1 MFKLQNHELQNF
13 YLCIFEIEEVNMKD
27 KRSLKEK
34 YGPTAL
40 VAGASEG
47 IGAAFATCLAEEGMD
62 LVLIARREVP
72 LQQFAAS
79 LEKRY
84 AVRTFCIACD
94 LSSENATRQV
104 EEALSGLE
112 INFLVYNA
120 ALSYIGPFIKNS
132 AENHRLM
139 AQANMLTPLD
149 MLHTLGGKMLAKR
162 CGGIV
167 LMASLAGFQ
176 GSGFL
181 SMYAA
186 TKAFNRIM
194 AESLWY
200 EWKDSG
206 VDILACCA
214 GATSTLNFIET
225 QPEKASFLAPRV
237 LKPKEVAKEC
247 LERIGCQ
254 PSFITGRGNRIASF
268 FIQKI
273 FPRKTA
279 ITIMGD
285 TTRRMYPDKVNK

>member
-1 MFKLQNHELQNF
+1 
-13 YLCIFEIEEVNMKD
+13 MKD
-27 KRSLKEK
+27 KRSFKEK

-47 IGAAFATCLAEEGMD
+47 IGAAFAACLAGHGLD
-62 LVLIARREVP
+62 VVLIARREGP
-72 LQQFAAS
+72 LKQFAAS

-84 AVRTFCIACD
+84 GIHTTCISCD
-94 LSSENATRQV
+94 LSDENAVSRI
-104 EEALSGLE
+104 ESALKDTE
-112 INFLVYNA
+112 INLLVYNA
-120 ALSYIGPFIKNS
+120 ALSYIGPFIKNQ
-132 AENHRLM
+132 AGNHRLM
-139 AQANMLTPLD
+139 AQCNMLTPLAL
-149 MLHTLGGKMLAKR
+149 LHTFGGEMLAR
-162 CGGIV
+162 GRGGIV

-200 EWKDSG
+200 EWKDRG
-206 VDILACCA
+206 VDVIACCA

-225 QPEKASFLAPRV
+225 KPEKTSFLAPRV
-237 LKPKEVAKEC
+237 QTPLEVAKEC

-254 PSFITGRGNRIASF
+254 PSFIAGTGNRIASF
-268 FIQKI
+268 FMQKVLR
-273 FPRKTA
+273 RKTA

-285 TTRRMYPDKVNK
+285 TTRKMYPEQVNK

>member
-1 MFKLQNHELQNF
+1 
-13 YLCIFEIEEVNMKD
+13 MKD
-27 KRSLKEK
+27 KRSFKEK

-47 IGAAFATCLAEEGMD
+47 IGAAFATCLAEQGLD
-62 LVLIARREVP
+62 VVLIARREEP
-72 LQQFAAS
+72 LRLFAAS
-79 LEKRY
+79 LEKRFSIH
-84 AVRTFCIACD
+84 TTCIACD
-94 LSSENATRQV
+94 LSDENATRQI
-104 EEALSGLE
+104 ENALKDTE

-132 AENHRLM
+132 VENHRLM
-139 AQANMLTPLD
+139 AQSNMLTPLA
-149 MLHTLGGKMLAKR
+149 MLHAFGARMLAGGR
-162 CGGIV
+162 GGIV

-206 VDILACCA
+206 VDVIACCA

-225 QPEKASFLAPRV
+225 KPEKASFFAPRV
-237 LKPKEVAKEC
+237 QTPREVALEC
-247 LERIGCQ
+247 LEQIGQ
-254 PSFITGRGNRIASF
+254 PAVFYCRKGKPHRLLFHAKDPASQKRHHHYGRYNPKNVQHTG
-268 FIQKI
+268 
-273 FPRKTA
+273 
-279 ITIMGD
+279 
-285 TTRRMYPDKVNK
+285 

>member
-1 MFKLQNHELQNF
+1 M
-13 YLCIFEIEEVNMKD
+13 
-27 KRSLKEK
+27 
-34 YGPTAL
+34 

-62 LVLIARREVP
+62 LVLIARREGP
-72 LQQFAAS
+72 LKQFATS

-84 AVRTFCIACD
+84 AIRTICIACD
-94 LSSENATRQV
+94 LSSENATRQI
-104 EEALSGLE
+104 EDSLNGTE
-112 INFLVYNA
+112 INLLVYNA

-132 AENHRLM
+132 AENHRLI

-149 MLHTLGGKMLAKR
+149 LLHVFGGRMLAKR
-162 CGGIV
+162 FGGIV

-206 VDILACCA
+206 VDIIACCA
-214 GATSTLNFIET
+214 GATSTLNFLET
-225 QPEKASFLAPRV
+225 QPEKTSYLAPRV
-237 LKPKEVAKEC
+237 QTPKEVAREC
-247 LERIGCQ
+247 LERLGRK
-254 PSFITGRGNRIASF
+254 PSFIAGRGNRIASF
-268 FIQKI
+268 FMQKI
-273 FPRKTA
+273 LPRKTA
-279 ITIMGD
+279 INIMGD
-285 TTRRMYPDKVNK
+285 TTRKMYPQQVNK

>member
-1 MFKLQNHELQNF
+1 MRNR
-13 YLCIFEIEEVNMKD
+13 
-27 KRSLKEK
+27 RSLKEK

-62 LVLIARREVP
+62 LVLIARREDP
-72 LQQFAAS
+72 LKQFAAS

-84 AVRTFCIACD
+84 AIRTICISCD
-94 LSSENATRQV
+94 LSSENATRQI
-104 EEALSGLE
+104 EETLNGIE
-112 INFLVYNA
+112 INLLVYNA

-132 AENHRLM
+132 AENHGQM
-139 AQANMLTPLD
+139 AQANMLTPLN
-149 MLHTLGGKMLAKR
+149 MIHTFGGKMLAGR
-162 CGGIV
+162 RGGIV
-167 LMASLAGFQ
+167 LMTSLAGFQ

-200 EWKDSG
+200 EWKDCG
-206 VDILACCA
+206 VDVIACCA

-225 QPEKASFLAPRV
+225 RPEKTSFLAPRV
-237 LKPKEVAKEC
+237 QTPQEVAKEC
-247 LERIGCQ
+247 LERIGNQ
-254 PSFITGRGNRIASF
+254 PSFIAGRGNRIATF
-268 FIQKI
+268 FMQKI
-273 FPRKTA
+273 FSRKKA

-285 TTRRMYPDKVNK
+285 TTRKMYPRQVNI

>member
-1 MFKLQNHELQNF
+1 
-13 YLCIFEIEEVNMKD
+13 MKD

-34 YGPTAL
+34 YGLTAM

-47 IGAAFATCLAEEGMD
+47 IGAAFATFLAEEGMD

-84 AVRTFCIACD
+84 AVRAICIACD
-94 LSSENATRQV
+94 LSFVNATRQI
-104 EEALSGLE
+104 EEALNGIE
-112 INFLVYNA
+112 INLLVYNA

-149 MLHTLGGKMLAKR
+149 MLHTFGGKMLSKG

-167 LMASLAGFQ
+167 LMTSLAGLQ

-200 EWKDSG
+200 EWRDNG
-206 VDILACCA
+206 VDVIACCA

-225 QPEKASFLAPRV
+225 KPEKTTFLAPRV
-237 LKPKEVAKEC
+237 LKPEEVAKEC

-268 FIQKI
+268 FMQKI

-279 ITIMGD
+279 ITIMGN
-285 TTRRMYPDKVNK
+285 TTRKMYKQQVNI